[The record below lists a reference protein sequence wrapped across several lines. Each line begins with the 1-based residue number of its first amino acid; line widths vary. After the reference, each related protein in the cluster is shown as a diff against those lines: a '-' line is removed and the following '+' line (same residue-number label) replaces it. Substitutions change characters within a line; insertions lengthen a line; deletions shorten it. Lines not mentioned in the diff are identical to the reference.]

1 MGWRGWSLDFIFPFG
16 ALAVLS
22 SMLVIAKV
30 NRLEQEEYL
39 FYLVQA
45 SVAGCIPALLVWLGL
60 IHIVYPSV
68 VCAGISILVLAAL
81 FIFQK
86 KDTLAEFRKK
96 LRM

>member
-1 MGWRGWSLDFIFPFG
+1 
-16 ALAVLS
+16 
-22 SMLVIAKV
+22 MLVIAKV

-68 VCAGISILVLAAL
+68 VMRRDQHSGARCAVHFSEERYFGGVPEEAADVSL
-81 FIFQK
+81 SFTGHGMGTDEGHQ
-86 KDTLAEFRKK
+86 
-96 LRM
+96 